1 VKSDIDNRDSYAKKY
16 YREKIDEYN
25 SLNSKFGVTG
35 HFNDTKRGERRNEW
49 IHGTCQGYP
58 KVDRTDEKTQ

>member
-1 VKSDIDNRDSYAKKY
+1 MKSDVDNRDSYAKKY

-25 SLNSKFGVTG
+25 SLASMSRWTG
-35 HFNDTKRGERRNEW
+35 HFNDAKREDQLHEW

-58 KVDRTDEKTQ
+58 KVDRTDERTQ